1 MRSQNPSCPE
11 FRPQRRRRPKVRLP
25 VAMLFSLVV
34 PAAVSHASESAGD
47 LTPAQELGREL
58 REVGMKRFTSP
69 DYKPGTIRH
78 IVLFRYR
85 PGTSKAVQAEV
96 KRRFL
101 DLKRLSPYI
110 VSVETGAQNS
120 GEGADQGLQQ
130 GFLLTFRSEGERN
143 FYVGAPIIT
152 DPSAYDLN
160 HQAFKEFVGP
170 LLDKNGAL
178 VFDYRVE

>member
-1 MRSQNPSCPE
+1 MNISNI
-11 FRPQRRRRPKVRLP
+11 V
-25 VAMLFSLVV
+25 FSSLATCLAVLGSS
-34 PAAVSHASESAGD
+34 AAGSEPTAADKLRGELNQAG
-47 LTPAQELGREL
+47 L
-58 REVGMKRFTSP
+58 KRFTSP

-78 IVLFRYR
+78 IVLFRYL
-85 PGTSKAVQAEV
+85 PGTTKAVQDEV

-110 VSVETGAQNS
+110 VSIETGVQNS

-130 GFLLTFRSEGERN
+130 AFFLTFRSEGERN

-152 DPSAYDLN
+152 DPSAYDRH